1 MSSFV
6 IQLSAVTSTGNI
18 TQIYLP
24 DVTAGDGTG
33 ASGSQKRSPAAG
45 WLFQAEVMPD
55 GINGGTIEIWD
66 LSGEDCGA
74 DVDTGVIITDA
85 QKNVAAALT
94 PSKAR
99 LIYTQV
105 FAGSGTADNRAEF
118 IVPRGVRINFGLAA
132 RFIGGAGSC
141 KVNFDVEDCF
151 KKVWIA
157 GTV

>member
-66 LSGEDCGA
+66 VSGEDCGA

-99 LIYTQV
+99 LI
-105 FAGSGTADNRAEF
+105 
-118 IVPRGVRINFGLAA
+118 
-132 RFIGGAGSC
+132 
-141 KVNFDVEDCF
+141 
-151 KKVWIA
+151 
-157 GTV
+157 